1 MDTTTFNTHNI
12 TAMREKGDGITV
24 IFHYSV
30 YIYNLSCKLVRRNG
44 TAQLTKCLL

>member
-24 IFHYSV
+24 IFTILFIFITYLMS
-30 YIYNLSCKLVRRNG
+30 LFDEMAQRN
-44 TAQLTKCLL
+44 

>member
-24 IFHYSV
+24 IFTILFIFMTYLMS
-30 YIYNLSCKLVRRNG
+30 LFDEM
-44 TAQLTKCLL
+44 AQHN